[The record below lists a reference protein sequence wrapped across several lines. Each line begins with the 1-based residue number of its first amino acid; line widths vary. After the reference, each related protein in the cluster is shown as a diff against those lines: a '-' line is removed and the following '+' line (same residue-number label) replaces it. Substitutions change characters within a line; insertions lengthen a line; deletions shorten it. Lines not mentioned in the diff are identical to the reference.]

1 MTSQKS
7 LTEEVVEYIRGLT
20 YESIPQDVR
29 SELKRCLVDG
39 IAVMRSGVESACSR
53 IVQRY
58 VRESETPGT
67 SAVMGT
73 DIVTSSPLA
82 ALANG
87 VAGHADDFDDTQIAQ
102 TPDRIYGL
110 LTHPTVPALAATLA
124 VSQETGATGREF
136 LTAFCCGFEVECKM
150 AEAMNPDHYVK
161 GFHTTGT
168 VGVFAAA
175 AGAAK
180 LYGLGPEQIRF
191 ALGIAASKSAG
202 LRVNFGTMTK
212 PYHAGAAAENGVT
225 AARLARLGYQADP
238 SALDG
243 PWGYFQVTG
252 GGCDPSRILGRLGNP
267 YTLIWPGVSVKPY
280 PCGSLCHPSMDALLN
295 LIIENDV
302 KPEQVEEVR
311 LGAGP
316 NILNPLRYQEPQN
329 ALEAKFSIQFC
340 LAILVLRRKAG
351 VQEFTDA
358 VVQSSEVRDMMRR
371 VKTYHSPEIE
381 AKGSDRIRS
390 LVEVKIKDG
399 RTLAV
404 EAETSRGTPERPMS
418 REEMADKFAACA
430 RTTIPREHVQAALE
444 YIYGVEDLDSVSAL
458 LEPVV

>member
-1 MTSQKS
+1 
-7 LTEEVVEYIRGLT
+7 
-20 YESIPQDVR
+20 
-29 SELKRCLVDG
+29 
-39 IAVMRSGVESACSR
+39 
-53 IVQRY
+53 
-58 VRESETPGT
+58 
-67 SAVMGT
+67 
-73 DIVTSSPLA
+73 
-82 ALANG
+82 
-87 VAGHADDFDDTQIAQ
+87 
-102 TPDRIYGL
+102 

-124 VSQETGATGREF
+124 VSQEIGATGREF
-136 LTAFCCGFEVECKM
+136 LTAFCCGFEVECEI
-150 AEAMNPDHYVK
+150 AEAMNPDHYLK

-212 PYHAGAAAENGVT
+212 PYHAGAAAENGVI

-238 SALDG
+238 NALDG
-243 PWGYFQVTG
+243 PWGYFQVAG
-252 GGCDPSRILGRLGNP
+252 GGCDPDRLLGRLGNP

-280 PCGSLCHPSMDALLN
+280 PCGSLCHPSMDALLD
-295 LIIENDV
+295 LIVENDV
-302 KPEQVEEVR
+302 KPEQVDEVR
-311 LGAGP
+311 LGAGH
-316 NILNPLRYQEPQN
+316 NILDPLRYQEPRN

-351 VQEFTDA
+351 VQEFDEA
-358 VVQSSEVRDMMRR
+358 VVQSSEVRDMMGR

-390 LVEVKIKDG
+390 LVEVKLRDG
-399 RTLAV
+399 RTLTV

-418 REEMADKFAACA
+418 REEMADKFAECA
-430 RTTIPREHVQAALE
+430 RTTIPREHVRAALE
-444 YIYGVEDLDSVSAL
+444 YIYRVEDLDSVAAL
-458 LEPVV
+458 LEPAV